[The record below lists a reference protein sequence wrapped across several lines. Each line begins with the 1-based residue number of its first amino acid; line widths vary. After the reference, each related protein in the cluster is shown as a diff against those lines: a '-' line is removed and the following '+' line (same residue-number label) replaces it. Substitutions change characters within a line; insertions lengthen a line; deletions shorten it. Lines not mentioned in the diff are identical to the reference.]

1 MINCQRL
8 NLLLVFLILFL
19 GHRKYV
25 QTVQLQPNESN
36 PQTQTQF
43 VSSLNNGVNNF
54 DYLPVAWD
62 ADYGFPEYD
71 REKYPNFFD
80 RSLED

>member
-8 NLLLVFLILFL
+8 NLLLVFFILLL

-25 QTVQLQPNESN
+25 QTVQLPPNESK
-36 PQTQTQF
+36 PVTRTQLT
-43 VSSLNNGVNNF
+43 VGVNNF

-80 RSLED
+80 RSLEAI